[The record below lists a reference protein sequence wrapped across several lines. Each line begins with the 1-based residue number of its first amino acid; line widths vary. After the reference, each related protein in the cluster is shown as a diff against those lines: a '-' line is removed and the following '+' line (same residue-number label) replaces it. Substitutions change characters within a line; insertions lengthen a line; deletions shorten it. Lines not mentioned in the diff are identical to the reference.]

1 MTQFLPP
8 NLLALFAPRD
18 PVPYLPPLDKLPHEK
33 HHNQPYCGIA
43 PYIREFEDP
52 RDAPPPTRAET
63 REERMERKR
72 REKIER
78 RQQDVENELKIW
90 DPHNDQNAQ
99 GDAFKTLFVA
109 RVNYDTTESKLRREF
124 EVYGPIKRIHIVY
137 NKGSEGSGKPRGYA
151 FIEYEHERDMHSA
164 YKHADGKKIDGRR
177 VLVDVERGRTVK
189 GWRPRRLGGGLGGT
203 RRGGADVNIRHS
215 GRDDTSRYD
224 ERDRERERD
233 RRERSREREKEP
245 RERRRSRSRERRRKS
260 RSREKEERKRTR
272 EKSKDKDK
280 EKDKDNK
287 DRDRKRRS
295 RSRERK
301 RERDRDREKKEERV
315 EAEVPEADDAPQDDA
330 QIGDLGID
338 GIELKQEPEEK
349 SRERDRERDRDREK
363 GEKDRDKD
371 RDRDRDRRRSH
382 RDRDREKDRDRDRDR
397 RRDRDRDRER
407 DKDHKRERD
416 RGDRSEKREERV
428 PDNGMVME
436 QAEETSQDMYLDQE
450 SMQSGDGYLST
461 ENGYMME
468 PPME

>member
-18 PVPYLPPLDKLPHEK
+18 PIPYLPPLEKLPHEK
-33 HHNQPYCGIA
+33 HHNQPYSGIA

-63 REERMERKR
+63 CEERMERKR

-78 RQQDVENELKIW
+78 RQQEVETELKMW
-90 DPHNDQNAQ
+90 DPHNDPNAQ

-124 EVYGPIKRIHIVY
+124 EVYGPIKRIYMVY
-137 NKGSEGSGKPRGYA
+137 NKHSGKPRGYA

-224 ERDRERERD
+224 ESTFCPLTTTPAHRDRDRERERD
-233 RRERSREREKEP
+233 RRDRSRDRDKE
-245 RERRRSRSRERRRKS
+245 RERRRSRSRERRRRT
-260 RSREKEERKRTR
+260 RSREKDERKRSR
-272 EKSKDKDK
+272 ERSKDKDR
-280 EKDKDNK
+280 E
-287 DRDRKRRS
+287 RKRRS
-295 RSRERK
+295 RSRDRK
-301 RERDRDREKKEERV
+301 RDRDRDRDKKEELPEV
-315 EAEVPEADDAPQDDA
+315 AEAPPDEATLGEMGVDGLEVKPEV
-330 QIGDLGID
+330 G
-338 GIELKQEPEEK
+338 EEK
-349 SRERDRERDRDREK
+349 GRDRDRDRERDRERDRRRSH
-363 GEKDRDKD
+363 RDKD
-371 RDRDRDRRRSH
+371 RDRDRDR
-382 RDRDREKDRDRDRDR
+382 ER
-397 RRDRDRDRER
+397 RRDRDRDRDR
-407 DKDHKRERD
+407 DREHKRERGE
-416 RGDRSEKREERV
+416 RGGEKREERGQ
-428 PDNGMVME
+428 DNGMGE
-436 QAEETSQDMYLDQE
+436 PLEETSQDMFLDQE
-450 SMQSGDGYLST
+450 SMQSADGYLST

>member
-18 PVPYLPPLDKLPHEK
+18 PVPYLPPLEKLPHEK

-63 REERMERKR
+63 RDERMERKR

-78 RQQDVENELKIW
+78 RQQEVENELKVW
-90 DPHNDQNAQ
+90 DPHNDTNAQ

-124 EVYGPIKRIHIVY
+124 EVYGPIKRIHMVY
-137 NKGSEGSGKPRGYA
+137 NKQSGKPRGYA

-224 ERDRERERD
+224 ERDRDRERERD
-233 RRERSREREKEP
+233 RRERTSRDRDNKD
-245 RERRRSRSRERRRKS
+245 RERRRSRSRERRRRT
-260 RSREKEERKRTR
+260 RSREKEERKRSR
-272 EKSKDKDK
+272 EKSRDKDKDK
-280 EKDKDNK
+280 DK

-295 RSRERK
+295 RSRDRK
-301 RERDRDREKKEERV
+301 RDRDRDREKKDERIEGDTQ
-315 EAEVPEADDAPQDDA
+315 EAAEPATEDLQP
-330 QIGDLGID
+330 GDEDLD
-338 GIELKQEPEEK
+338 GFEIKPEPEEK
-349 SRERDRERDRDREK
+349 GRDRDRDRDR
-363 GEKDRDKD
+363 EKDRDKD

-382 RDRDREKDRDRDRDR
+382 RDRDRDKDRDRDRDR
-397 RRDRDRDRER
+397 RRDRDRDRDRE
-407 DKDHKRERD
+407 HKRDRD

-428 PDNGMVME
+428 PDNGMIQEPV
-436 QAEETSQDMYLDQE
+436 EETSQDMYLDQE